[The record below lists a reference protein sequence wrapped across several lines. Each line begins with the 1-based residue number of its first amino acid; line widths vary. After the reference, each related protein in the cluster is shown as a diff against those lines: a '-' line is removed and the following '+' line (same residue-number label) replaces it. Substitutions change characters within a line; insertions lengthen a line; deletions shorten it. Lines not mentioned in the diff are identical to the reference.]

1 MRNQT
6 RDEGIN
12 LKQIT
17 MNTRKYRIL
26 IVDDEEDL
34 CEILQYNLNNSGYE
48 TDTAHSS
55 EEALKKPLFTFDMF
69 ILDVM
74 MGQMSGFRLAEKLRK
89 EYKISAPVIFLT
101 AKDTENDILTGFS
114 LGADDYIA
122 KPFSVNELTARIK
135 AVIKRTETELRDD
148 EEIQKFG
155 NIELDN
161 IRKRIIVD
169 DEKIDLTR
177 KEFEILKLL
186 LENNGKVFSR
196 EDILRRI
203 WGGDVIVTDRTVDV
217 NIARIRSK
225 IGKYG
230 PRLKNKTGYG
240 YFFEF

>member
-1 MRNQT
+1 
-6 RDEGIN
+6 
-12 LKQIT
+12 

-34 CEILQYNLNNSGYE
+34 CEILQYNLNNAGYE

-55 EEALKKPLFTFDMF
+55 EEALKKQLYNFDMF

-89 EYKISAPVIFLT
+89 EHKISAPVIFLT

-122 KPFSVNELTARIK
+122 KPFSVNELTARVK
-135 AVIKRTETELRDD
+135 AVFKRTDTELD
-148 EEIQKFG
+148 EEDEIQKFG

-169 DEKIDLTR
+169 NDKIDLTR

-186 LENNGKVFSR
+186 LENNGKVFAR

-230 PRLKNKTGYG
+230 SNLKNKTGYG

>member
-1 MRNQT
+1 MDN
-6 RDEGIN
+6 
-12 LKQIT
+12 
-17 MNTRKYRIL
+17 RKYKIL

-34 CEILQYNLNNSGYE
+34 CEILQYNLNNSGFE
-48 TDTAHSS
+48 TETAHSA
-55 EEALKKPLFTFDMF
+55 EEAMKKSLHNYDLFL
-69 ILDVM
+69 LDVM
-74 MGQMSGFRLAEKLRK
+74 MGQMSGFRLAERLKK
-89 EYKISAPVIFLT
+89 EYKINAPVIFLT

-122 KPFSVNELTARIK
+122 KPFSVNELTARVK
-135 AVIKRTETELRDD
+135 AVLKRTENELKENED
-148 EEIQKFG
+148 IQKFG

-161 IRKRIIVD
+161 VRKRIIID
-169 DEKIDLTR
+169 SEKIDLTR

-225 IGKYG
+225 IGVYSS
-230 PRLKNKTGYG
+230 T
-240 YFFEF
+240 